1 MAMSDDL
8 KAHLASG
15 ATRMCRCW
23 AITRRDG
30 VILGFTDH
38 DLDLSFDGITFKA
51 SAGLTAR
58 ALEQT
63 TGLSVDNSEALGIL
77 SHTSVTETD
86 IQAGRYDGAVVQAWL
101 VNWSDLT
108 QRLVLFKG
116 TIGEIQ
122 RKSGAFHAE
131 LRGQTEALNQLQGQ
145 VFQKTCPAVLGDA
158 ECGVD
163 LSNPSYSTQ
172 LPVESVRDQKFF
184 DFADIGGFAD
194 CWFERGR
201 LRVETGAAAG
211 LVGIIKNDR
220 LGADGR
226 TLELWETLRAPIQAG
241 DMIRIEAGC
250 DKRHKTCR
258 LKFNNL
264 INFRGFPTLPGEDWL
279 MSVPKRGA
287 GNNGGSLR

>member
-1 MAMSDDL
+1 MAISAEL

-15 ATRMCRCW
+15 ATHMCRCW
-23 AITRRDG
+23 SLARRDG
-30 VILGFTDH
+30 VVLGFTDH
-38 DLDLSFDGITFKA
+38 DLDLSFDGIQFRA

-63 TGLSVDNSEALGIL
+63 TGLSVDNSEGLGVL
-77 SHTSVTETD
+77 SHSSVTEAD

-108 QRLVLFKG
+108 QRTILFRG

-131 LRGQTEALNQLQGQ
+131 LRGQTEGLNQLQGR
-145 VFQKTCPAVLGDA
+145 VFQKACPAVLGDA

-163 LSNPSYSTQ
+163 LSNASYSTS
-172 LPVESVRDQKFF
+172 LAVEAVRDQKFF
-184 DFADIGGFAD
+184 DFADMSGFAD
-194 CWFERGR
+194 RWFEKGR
-201 LRVETGAAAG
+201 LRVETGTAAG
-211 LVGIIKNDR
+211 LVGLIKNDR
-220 LGADGR
+220 LGPDGR
-226 TLELWETLRAPIQAG
+226 SIQLWEALRAPIQPG

-250 DKRHKTCR
+250 DKRHGTCR

-264 INFRGFPTLPGEDWL
+264 VNFRGFPTLPGEDWL

-287 GNNGGSLR
+287 GNTGGSLQ